1 MFETRVQAAPFD
13 LAAEHARLAA
23 LAPDV
28 GAIEAPVAFTT
39 DDRGRMFVLDAD
51 GELFRIDAA

>member
-1 MFETRVQAAPFD
+1 MDRRRADFAPN
-13 LAAEHARLAA
+13 
-23 LAPDV
+23 V

-39 DDRGRMFVLDAD
+39 DDQGRMFILDAD